1 MKKLA
6 HLASTMVDKYLL
18 FDNPLFQNSG
28 TERPISDFPLKKSN
42 SNNACSWWSVAAQ
55 NISSYLQNNE
65 FNRVIT
71 SLNESYII
79 SSQQN
84 VSKDLLKT
92 HQKVSKTPKS
102 WKILQNRYHFSV

>member
-1 MKKLA
+1 MKCRLHK
-6 HLASTMVDKYLL
+6 ASHPN
-18 FDNPLFQNSG
+18 F
-28 TERPISDFPLKKSN
+28 
-42 SNNACSWWSVAAQ
+42 
-55 NISSYLQNNE
+55 QNNE

-71 SLNESYII
+71 SLNKSYII

-102 WKILQNRYHFSV
+102 